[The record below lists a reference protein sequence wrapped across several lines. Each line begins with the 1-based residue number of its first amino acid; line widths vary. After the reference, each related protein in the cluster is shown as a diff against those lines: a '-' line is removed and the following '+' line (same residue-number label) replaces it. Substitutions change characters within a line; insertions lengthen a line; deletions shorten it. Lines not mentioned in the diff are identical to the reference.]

1 MSVDSTDDSDAV
13 TQFHDPL
20 VLRARSRV
28 GTVLREKWRLDA
40 LLGIGGMAAVY
51 AATHRNGSR
60 VAVKILHPELSLNP
74 QVKMRFLREGY
85 VSNSVG
91 HEGAVRVSDDD
102 TADDGSAFLVMDLL
116 DGETLEDRR
125 GRFGGRLPE
134 DDVLSVADQLLD
146 VLAAAHAKGVVHR
159 DLKPE
164 NVFLTRAGQVKVLDF
179 GIARIR
185 ELSTASTATRGGST
199 MGTPA
204 FMPPEQA
211 RGRWEDV
218 DAQSDLWACGALMF
232 TLLTGRQVHEAVTS
246 NEQLLSAMTLPAPPL
261 STILPNVGAAV
272 AHVVDRALAFDK
284 EKRWRDAQRMQEAVR
299 RAYNDRKHA
308 PITTAPRLTVPE
320 TVPDRTLPRTAGSAG
335 HPTTARPVVGTWISR
350 VRPSRTALGA
360 GGAVVGAVIG
370 IIVAMAAVRSGKGP
384 VPVSSVSPAASAPT
398 PPSAI
403 VSAVP
408 AITATP
414 PAQGEAPAVAAT
426 DLPIAPST
434 QPVVSQAV
442 TAKAAPATN
451 LQPPATLAPAKPTA
465 TKATAGPTPSPTAAP
480 AAAAKVNCSPPFT
493 VDSKGIKKWKAEC
506 L

>member
-1 MSVDSTDDSDAV
+1 MDSADDSEAV

-60 VAVKILHPELSLNP
+60 VAVKILHPELSLNA
-74 QVKMRFLREGY
+74 QVKTRFLREGY

-125 GRFGGRLPE
+125 VRLGGRLSE
-134 DDVLSVADQLLD
+134 DDVLSMAEQLLD
-146 VLAAAHAKGVVHR
+146 VLAAAHAKGVIHR

-164 NVFLTRAGQVKVLDF
+164 NVFLTRGGQVKVLDF

-185 ELSTASTATRGGST
+185 ELSTASTATKGGAT

-211 RGRWEDV
+211 RGLWNEV

-232 TLLTGRQVHEAVTS
+232 TLLSGREVHEGRTS
-246 NEQLLSAMTLPAPPL
+246 NEQLLSAMTRPAPPL
-261 STILPNVGAAV
+261 STILPHVGVAV
-272 AHVVDRALAFDK
+272 AHVVDRALAFEK
-284 EKRWRDAQRMQEAVR
+284 EKRWRDAHRMQEAVR
-299 RAYNDRKHA
+299 RAYNDRNHA

-320 TVPDRTLPRTAGSAG
+320 TVPDRTLPSS
-335 HPTTARPVVGTWISR
+335 PTTGRPIVGTRLSW
-350 VRPSRTALGA
+350 VRPSRTVLGA
-360 GGAVVGAVIG
+360 AGAVAVVLVA
-370 IIVAMAAVRSGKGP
+370 IIVAVVTARSSKGP
-384 VPVSSVSPAASAPT
+384 PVLASAMPAVSPTVRPTAIPSAVTDTIVT
-398 PPSAI
+398 PPI
-403 VSAVP
+403 P
-408 AITATP
+408 FE
-414 PAQGEAPAVAAT
+414 GPAVAAT
-426 DLPIAPST
+426 DLPVAASAK
-434 QPVVSQAV
+434 PVVRPVA
-442 TAKAAPATN
+442 TAKTTPVPSPQSPATVAPTKPN
-451 LQPPATLAPAKPTA
+451 CDPPYVLGASGK
-465 TKATAGPTPSPTAAP
+465 
-480 AAAAKVNCSPPFT
+480 
-493 VDSKGIKKWKAEC
+493 KKWKPEC
-506 L
+506 LY